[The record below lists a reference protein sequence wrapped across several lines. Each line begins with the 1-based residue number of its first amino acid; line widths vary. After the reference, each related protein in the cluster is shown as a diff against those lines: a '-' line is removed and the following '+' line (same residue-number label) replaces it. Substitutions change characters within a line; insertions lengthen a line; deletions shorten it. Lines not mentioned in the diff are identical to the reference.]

1 MDKNLVTRSLTMEY
15 APIGG
20 EGDFYQKAAK
30 LAFGGISNVPTK
42 ARNVTIQGI
51 SGTGF
56 LTISVELM
64 SKQVGTRQSTSHKV
78 LQAQGFA
85 KNTYLYAERVV
96 AFTVV
101 CTDKDEAVRSV
112 RVKSV

>member
-1 MDKNLVTRSLTMEY
+1 MEQNLVTRSLTMEY

-20 EGDFYQKAAK
+20 EGDFCQKAAK
-30 LAFGGISNVPTK
+30 LAFGEISNVLSK

-51 SGTGF
+51 S
-56 LTISVELM
+56 VELM
-64 SKQVGTRQSTSHKV
+64 SKQVPHNVLLAQS
-78 LQAQGFA
+78 FA
-85 KNTYLYAERVV
+85 KNACLYAYAERVG
-96 AFTVV
+96 AITVV

>member
-1 MDKNLVTRSLTMEY
+1 MEQNLVTRSLTMEY

-20 EGDFYQKAAK
+20 EGDFCQKAAK
-30 LAFGGISNVPTK
+30 LAFGEISNVLTK

-51 SGTGF
+51 SSTGF

-64 SKQVGTRQSTSHKV
+64 SKQVGTRQSTSYNV
-78 LQAQGFA
+78 LLAQSFA
-85 KNTYLYAERVV
+85 KNTCLYAER
-96 AFTVV
+96 
-101 CTDKDEAVRSV
+101 DEAIRSV

>member
-1 MDKNLVTRSLTMEY
+1 MEY

-20 EGDFYQKAAK
+20 EGDFCQKAAK
-30 LAFGGISNVPTK
+30 LAFGEISNVLTK

-51 SGTGF
+51 SSTGF

-64 SKQVGTRQSTSHKV
+64 SKQVGTRQSTSYN
-78 LQAQGFA
+78 A
-85 KNTYLYAERVV
+85 KNTCLYAER
-96 AFTVV
+96 
-101 CTDKDEAVRSV
+101 DEAIRSV